1 MQMKDFAQQLL
12 KVMKTRDI
20 SQTELCEKT
29 GIPKSAM
36 SQYISGAF
44 KPKQERTYLLAKALM
59 TTPEYLMGL
68 TDDEE
73 PPVAFE
79 LHVDKNNAE
88 ILPDKYLRRIPT
100 FESCAAGFGA
110 YADSTI
116 VGYQYLNIESDWEAE
131 NTIAVKV
138 RGDSMYPKIEDGD
151 IVIVCKNMEYTD
163 GQIVVA
169 RIGDDEAVVKRIR
182 ILPDVLILESINPEY
197 MDRVFKREKMNEVH
211 IEGVVRKI
219 IKNV

>member
-1 MQMKDFAQQLL
+1 MKEFSQQLS
-12 KVMKTRDI
+12 KVMKSRGI
-20 SQTELCEKT
+20 SQTELCERT

-36 SQYISGAF
+36 SQYLSGAF
-44 KPKQERTYLLAKALM
+44 KPKQERTYLLAKALR

-73 PPVAFE
+73 PPITFE
-79 LHVDKNNAE
+79 FHIDDNNAE

-100 FESCAAGFGA
+100 FESCAAGIGA
-110 YADSTI
+110 YADSSV
-116 VGYQYLNIESDWEAE
+116 VGYQYLSIESDWEAD

-138 RGDSMYPKIEDGD
+138 KGNSMYPKIEDGD
-151 IVIVCKNMEYTD
+151 IVIVCKDMDYED

-169 RIGDDEAVVKRIR
+169 RIGEDEAVVKKIR
-182 ILPDVLILESINPEY
+182 IYPDKLVLESINPEY
-197 MDRVFKREKMNEVH
+197 MDRVFKKEQMNSVH

>member
-1 MQMKDFAQQLL
+1 MNEFSHQLK
-12 KVMKTRDI
+12 KVMEKRGI
-20 SQTELCEKT
+20 SQTELCERT

-44 KPKQERTYLLAKALM
+44 KPKQERVYLLAKALM

-73 PPVAFE
+73 PPIF
-79 LHVDKNNAE
+79 LNFHIDHNNAE
-88 ILPDKYLRRIPT
+88 FLPDKYLRRIPT
-100 FESCAAGFGA
+100 FESCAAGLGA
-110 YADSTI
+110 YADSSI

-138 RGDSMYPKIEDGD
+138 KGDSMYPKIEDGD
-151 IVIVCKNMEYTD
+151 IVIVCKDMNYED

-182 ILPDVLILESINPEY
+182 IFPDKLVLESINPEY
-197 MDRVFKREKMNEVH
+197 MSRVFKKEQMNLVH
-211 IEGVVRKI
+211 VEGVVRKI

>member
-1 MQMKDFAQQLL
+1 MKDFSNQLK
-12 KVMKTRDI
+12 KVMKIRGI
-20 SQTELCEKT
+20 SQTELCDRT

-44 KPKQERTYLLAKALM
+44 KPKQERVYLLAKALR

-73 PPVAFE
+73 PPVLFSF
-79 LHVDKNNAE
+79 HVDNNNAE

-116 VGYQYLNIESDWEAE
+116 TGYQYLSIQSDWEAE
-131 NTIAVKV
+131 HTIAVKV
-138 RGDSMYPKIEDGD
+138 KGDSMYPKIEDGD
-151 IVIVCKNMEYTD
+151 IVIVCKDMDYED

-169 RIGDDEAVVKRIR
+169 RIGDDEAVVKRIH
-182 ILPDVLILESINPEY
+182 LFPDKLVLESINPEY
-197 MDRVFKREKMNEVH
+197 MDRVFRKEQMNSVH
-211 IEGVVRKI
+211 IEGVVKKI